1 MTNLPKQAGTGP
13 GNWFGLVCE
22 LDWLVSFC
30 VSCLLTTLL
39 LLMCVLCLATLAS
52 GKGYCTR

>member
-1 MTNLPKQAGTGP
+1 VDLPRQAGTGIWN
-13 GNWFGLVCE
+13 GFGLLCE

-39 LLMCVLCLATLAS
+39 LLRCVLCLSTLSS